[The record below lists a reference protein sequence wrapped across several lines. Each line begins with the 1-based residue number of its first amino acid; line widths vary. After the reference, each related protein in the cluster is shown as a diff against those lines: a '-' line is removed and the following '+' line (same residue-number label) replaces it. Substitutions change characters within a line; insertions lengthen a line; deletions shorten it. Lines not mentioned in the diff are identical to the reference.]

1 MKPTQEQKD
10 LITAISNEISG
21 WVSTND
27 IDSPSHWNLIKDFCE
42 SLELQEYQQNNLNN
56 AMNGLMSFIKEIGEI
71 K

>member
-21 WVSTND
+21 WASTND
-27 IDSPSHWNLIKDFCE
+27 IDSSSHWNLIEEFCM
-42 SLELQEYQQNNLNN
+42 SLELQEYQQKQLNN
-56 AMNGLMSFIKEIGEI
+56 ALDGVMSFIKEIGEI